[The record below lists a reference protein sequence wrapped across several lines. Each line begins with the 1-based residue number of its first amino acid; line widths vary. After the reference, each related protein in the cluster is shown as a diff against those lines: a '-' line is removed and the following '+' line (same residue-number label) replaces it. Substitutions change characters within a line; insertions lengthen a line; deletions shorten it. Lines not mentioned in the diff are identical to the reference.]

1 MNIGSLLTRTARLY
15 PDRIGLV
22 KGAERRT
29 WSQLEDSANGLAR
42 ALVALGIRPGER
54 VLAQCVNNRWMLES
68 QYAVMRTGA
77 VYVPI
82 NPRAI
87 PRETAQMVGLA
98 KARAIIVDDQHVEH
112 ALHAAEVHAH
122 LAHVIATVPAP
133 PADKGETR
141 GGASWH
147 TYEAL
152 TTAHRGATL
161 HQAVRDED
169 ICMQMFTSG
178 TTGVP
183 KGALHSHGS
192 LAAALIGRIADV
204 MPGLGRE
211 SALLVIGPLSHGT
224 GTTCTVCVMRG
235 AKVVMLDSERF
246 DVADC
251 WRLIEA
257 ERISEIFTV
266 PTILMD
272 LARHPDALRRDRS
285 SLRHVIYAGAALNR
299 ADQREAMQVF
309 GPVLVQY
316 YGATENMGTGTVL
329 YPDMH
334 SLADGEPNAP
344 TGSCGVARSGVD
356 IEIRDAEGR
365 ALPAGQTG
373 AIWMRGPASFHGYYE
388 MPEATA
394 AALRDGWV
402 DAGDLGRM
410 DERGFV
416 YIEGRSKEMYKSG
429 GLQVYP
435 NETQNHLA
443 EHPAVAE
450 AHVLSFPDSRWGEI
464 GVGVV
469 TLKPGVAATEGELRE
484 FLRGRLSAY
493 KLPRRIWIWTEIP
506 RNPVGKVPKPLLRDE
521 LLKRGLVRAG
531 EDIPPA

>member
-22 KGAERRT
+22 KGDERRS

-68 QYAVMRTGA
+68 QYAVMRTRA
-77 VYVPI
+77 IYVPI

-87 PRETAQMVGLA
+87 PRETAHMVALA
-98 KARAIIVDDQHVEH
+98 RARAIIVDEQHVEH
-112 ALHAAEVHAH
+112 ALRAAQTHAH
-122 LAHVIATVPAP
+122 VAHVIATVPAP
-133 PADKGETR
+133 QGTTGGATWHVYDALAATHRGET
-141 GGASWH
+141 
-147 TYEAL
+147 L
-152 TTAHRGATL
+152 
-161 HQAVRDED
+161 QPAVRDAD

-178 TTGVP
+178 TTGIP

-192 LAAALIGRIADV
+192 LSAALIGRVADV

-211 SALLVIGPLSHGT
+211 STLLVIGPLSHGT
-224 GTTCTVCVMRG
+224 GTTCTACVMRG

-285 SLRHVIYAGAALNR
+285 SLRHVIYAGASLNR
-299 ADQREAMQVF
+299 VDQHVAMQVF

-334 SLADGEPNAP
+334 SLADGDPHAP
-344 TGSCGVARSGVD
+344 AGSCGVARSGVE

-365 ALPAGQTG
+365 ALPDGQAG
-373 AIWMRGPASFHGYYE
+373 AIWVRGPASFHGYYE

-394 AALRDGWV
+394 AALQDGWV
-402 DAGDLGRM
+402 DVGDLGRL
-410 DERGFV
+410 DERGFL

-469 TLKPGVAATEGELRE
+469 TLKPGGAASEAELRE
-484 FLRGRLSAY
+484 YLRGRLAAY

-531 EDIPPA
+531 EDIPAA

>member
-1 MNIGSLLTRTARLY
+1 MNIGNLLTRTARLY
-15 PDRIGLV
+15 PERIGLV
-22 KGAERRT
+22 KGNERWT
-29 WSQLEDSANGLAR
+29 WSQLEESANGIGR
-42 ALVALGIRPGER
+42 ALVALGIKPGDR
-54 VLAQCVNNRWMLES
+54 VLAQCVNNRWMMES

-87 PRETAQMVGLA
+87 PRETAQMVELA
-98 KARAIIVDDQHVEH
+98 RARAIIVDDQHVEH
-112 ALHAAEVHAH
+112 AAHAAEAHAH
-122 LAHVIATVPAP
+122 LAHVIATVPRPGA
-133 PADKGETR
+133 GHVT
-141 GGASWH
+141 GGAAWH
-147 TYEAL
+147 DYAKL
-152 TTAHRGATL
+152 AAGHRGATL
-161 HQAVRDED
+161 AQPVQDSDH
-169 ICMQMFTSG
+169 CMQMFTSG

-192 LAAALIGRIADV
+192 LAAALIGRVADV

-211 SALLVIGPLSHGT
+211 SALLAIGPLSHGT

-235 AKVVMLDSERF
+235 AKVVMLDTERF

-272 LARHPDALRRDRS
+272 LVRHPEAARRDHS
-285 SLRHVIYAGAALNR
+285 SLRHVIYAGASLNR
-299 ADQREAMQVF
+299 ADQREALKLF
-309 GPVLVQY
+309 GQVLVQY

-334 SLADGEPNAP
+334 SFEDGDPGAP
-344 TGSCGVARSGVD
+344 IGSCGVARSGVE
-356 IEIRDAEGR
+356 IEIRDADGGS
-365 ALPAGQTG
+365 LPVGQAG
-373 AIWMRGPASFHGYYE
+373 AIWVRGAASFHGYYE
-388 MPEATA
+388 MPEATVA
-394 AALRDGWV
+394 SLQDGWV
-402 DAGDLGRM
+402 DVGDLGRL
-410 DERGFV
+410 DERGFL

-443 EHPAVAE
+443 EHPAVGE

-469 TLKPGVAATEGELRE
+469 TLKPGSSATENELRE
-484 FLRGRLSAY
+484 FLRTRLAAY
-493 KLPRRIWIWTEIP
+493 KLPRRIWIWKEIP
-506 RNPVGKVPKPLLRDE
+506 RNPVGKVPKPLLREE

-531 EDIPPA
+531 EDIPAA

>member
-22 KGAERRT
+22 KGGERWT
-29 WSQLEDSANGLAR
+29 WSQLEESANGLAR
-42 ALVALGIRPGER
+42 ALVALGIKPGDR
-54 VLAQCVNNRWMLES
+54 VLAQSVNNRWMLES

-77 VYVPI
+77 IYVPI

-98 KARAIIVDDQHVEH
+98 RARAIIVDDQHVEH
-112 ALHAAEVHAH
+112 AAHAAESHSH
-122 LAHVIATVPAP
+122 LAHVIATLPHP
-133 PADKGETR
+133 GPGR
-141 GGASWH
+141 GGAAWH
-147 TYEAL
+147 VYAAIAAE
-152 TTAHRGATL
+152 HRGATL
-161 HQAVRDED
+161 QQPVQDSD
-169 ICMQMFTSG
+169 YCMQMFTSG

-183 KGALHSHGS
+183 KGALHSHDS
-192 LAAALIGRIADV
+192 LAAALIGRVADV

-211 SALLVIGPLSHGT
+211 SALLAIGPLSHGT

-235 AKVVMLDSERF
+235 AKVVMLDTERF

-251 WRLIEA
+251 WRLIEE

-272 LARHPDALRRDRS
+272 LVRHPEAARRDRS
-285 SLRHVIYAGAALNR
+285 SLRHVIYAGASLNR
-299 ADQREAMQVF
+299 PNQREAMELL

-334 SLADGEPNAP
+334 SFSDGDPGAP
-344 TGSCGVARSGVD
+344 AGSCGVARSGVE
-356 IEIRDAEGR
+356 IEIRDGDGK
-365 ALPAGQTG
+365 ALPVGRTG
-373 AIWMRGPASFHGYYE
+373 AIWVRGAASFHGYYE

-394 AALRDGWV
+394 DALKDGWV
-402 DAGDLGRM
+402 DAGDLGRL
-410 DERGFV
+410 DERGFL

-450 AHVLSFPDSRWGEI
+450 AHVLSFPDSRWGEV

-469 TLKPGVAATEGELRE
+469 MLKPGGAATESELRE
-484 FLRGRLSAY
+484 FLRTRLAAY

-521 LLKRGLVRAG
+521 LLKRGLVRVE